1 MSYLRFQHVFVGLM
15 GLSAASAFVVP
26 PRYSARFQPQIQSLF
41 APISRPVWR
50 AAAWAST
57 RLSPDI
63 NDPRAT
69 RDIRE
74 ENQRLRAELSRL
86 QTQLDELNRRDL
98 AMGELGQKRDL
109 CRLAKV
115 LGADAGNRESLA
127 IAGSTFD
134 GLKEEQ
140 YVLCPGGLVG
150 QIQRAGAA
158 GAQVRLITDPAFHV
172 RVLFRRFV
180 PGSNPPKYVDLGV
193 PISLAEGVGRGMMV
207 VRALSLSAIGL
218 ARDLRPLGGQ
228 SEPLLNPGDAAVLA
242 DPDCPQS
249 LKGEMVGRVVFI
261 TRRPDAQLFAE
272 IRLQPD
278 VNLKKLHE
286 VMVMTKDQ

>member
-1 MSYLRFQHVFVGLM
+1 MGLM

-86 QTQLDELNRRDL
+86 QTQLDESHRRDL

-193 PISLAEGVGRGMMV
+193 PIALSEGIGRGMMV
-207 VRALSLSAIGL
+207 VRGLSLSALGL
-218 ARDLRPLGGQ
+218 GRDLRPLGGQ
-228 SEPLLNPGDAAVLA
+228 SESLLNPGDAAVLA
-242 DPDCPQS
+242 DPECPQA
-249 LKGEMVGRVVFI
+249 LKGEIVGRVVSI

-278 VNLKKLHE
+278 ANLKKLHE
-286 VMVMTKDQ
+286 VMVMTREQ